1 MSRQFL
7 MYAAN
12 ILLAEFILNFV
23 QESHQADKH
32 SSQVQALVV
41 AAITNLL
48 SANPTAGARHVLS
61 LSFNGSARLRAVF
74 CHVFS
79 RVLDRNVNFDEYH
92 ETFLLTSRK
101 SRLCEVSVFFYIL
114 DGFILMRNVVGQRT

>member
-1 MSRQFL
+1 M
-7 MYAAN
+7 
-12 ILLAEFILNFV
+12 
-23 QESHQADKH
+23 QESYHADKH

-61 LSFNGSARLRAVF
+61 LSFNSSARLRTVF

-79 RVLDRNVNFDEYH
+79 QVLDRNVNFDEYH

-101 SRLCEVSVFFYIL
+101 SRLCEVSVFFTPFMAL
-114 DGFILMRNVVGQRT
+114 F